1 MTLPRKPKEEELTQP
16 RRSRLFVLVVFGMIL
31 YLSIVLVTIVTSH
44 GLNSFF
50 LSIVRSSLII
60 FLR

>member
-50 LSIVRSSLII
+50 YR
-60 FLR
+60 